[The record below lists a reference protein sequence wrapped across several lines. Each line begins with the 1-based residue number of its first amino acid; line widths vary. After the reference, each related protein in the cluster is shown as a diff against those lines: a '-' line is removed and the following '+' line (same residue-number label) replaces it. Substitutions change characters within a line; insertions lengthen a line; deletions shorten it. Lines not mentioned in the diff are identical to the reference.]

1 MQMIGAEVIA
11 ASLAAFQSKSKRT
24 ERAANISTNHR
35 NIGFAKAMT
44 IQFKHVFNVV
54 LATDHMAWVNC

>member
-11 ASLAAFQSKSKRT
+11 ASLAAFQSKSKST

-35 NIGFAKAMT
+35 NIGCAKAMT
-44 IQFKHVFNVV
+44 IQTC
-54 LATDHMAWVNC
+54 L